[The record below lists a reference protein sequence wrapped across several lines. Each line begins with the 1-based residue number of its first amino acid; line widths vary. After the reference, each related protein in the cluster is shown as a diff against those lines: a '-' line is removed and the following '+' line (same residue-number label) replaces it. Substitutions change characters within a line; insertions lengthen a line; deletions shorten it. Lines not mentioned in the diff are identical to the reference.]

1 MLIYCIGVSLSGLN
15 NNTVRDSEK
24 QGPISGIKA
33 SREWKEKHW
42 GERENGEGKEL
53 RLVVIFLTKALSC
66 PWM

>member
-33 SREWKEKHW
+33 SREWKE
-42 GERENGEGKEL
+42 NTEGKGRME
-53 RLVVIFLTKALSC
+53 KAGNLD
-66 PWM
+66 